1 MKRRILLIGLAVV
14 LALAGTFAVYAYVKN
29 ADKRAT
35 AGEQAT
41 KVVVAAK
48 RIPAGTSWADA
59 RNKAYLHTE
68 SMPSD
73 VVPADAL
80 QSTTADIAP
89 DDVVA
94 ADVAAGQIVLQQMFG
109 AKTPTTSGLH
119 IPGDKMAVS
128 LKVTAD
134 ADVAGYVQ
142 PGSQVAIFDTFIV
155 LGQNIPAGTKTG
167 ADKTDNWETKLTLP
181 RVDVL
186 AVSQAAP
193 SGTQQG
199 LSGSNNSSSQMATLL
214 VTLAVPQSD
223 AERLIHVAQTGNPYL
238 ALLTSNSH
246 SAPSTGVDNQ
256 GKVYPVFPK

>member
-1 MKRRILLIGLAVV
+1 MKRRILLISLAVV

-29 ADKRAT
+29 ADKRAV
-35 AGEQAT
+35 ASQQAT

-48 RIPAGTSWADA
+48 RIPAGTSWATA
-59 RNKAYLHTE
+59 RTDGYLHTV
-68 SMPSD
+68 SMPSE

-80 QSTTADIAP
+80 QSTSADISSQ
-89 DDVVA
+89 DVVA
-94 ADVAAGQIVLQQMFG
+94 ADVSPGQIVLQQMFG

-119 IPGDKMAVS
+119 IPGDEMAVS

-142 PGSQVAIFDTFIV
+142 PGSQVAIFDTFILLDKNV
-155 LGQNIPAGTKTG
+155 PAGSKTG
-167 ADKTDNWETKLTLP
+167 ADKNDNWATKLLLP

-193 SGTQQG
+193 SGTKDG
-199 LSGSNNSSSQMATLL
+199 LSGNNSGSQTANLL

-223 AERLIHVAQTGNPYL
+223 AERVIHVAQTGNPYL

-246 SAPSTGVDNQ
+246 SAPSSGVDNQ
-256 GKVYPVFPK
+256 GKLGPVFAK

>member
-1 MKRRILLIGLAVV
+1 MKRRILLVGLAVV
-14 LALAGTFAVYAYVKN
+14 LALVGTFAVYTYVKK

-35 AGEQAT
+35 AGQQAT

-48 RIPAGTSWADA
+48 RIPAGTSWATA
-59 RNKAYLHTE
+59 SAGGYLRTE
-68 SMPSD
+68 NMPSD

-89 DDVVA
+89 EDVVA
-94 ADVAAGQIVLQQMFG
+94 ADVPAGQIVLQQMFG

-119 IPGDKMAVS
+119 IPGDEMAVS

-142 PGSQVAIFDTFIV
+142 PGSQVAIFDTFILLDKNV
-155 LGQNIPAGTKTG
+155 PAGSKTG
-167 ADKTDNWETKLTLP
+167 GDKTDNWATKLLLP

-193 SGTQQG
+193 SGTKNG
-199 LSGSNNSSSQMATLL
+199 LSDSNSGSQTATLL

-223 AERLIHVAQTGNPYL
+223 AERVIHVAQTGNPYL

-246 SAPSTGVDNQ
+246 SAPSAGVDNQ
-256 GKVYPVFPK
+256 GKLGPVFSK